1 MDAVEDLCR
10 HVAETTLAD
19 MPAAARQ
26 ATKTFLLDNLG
37 VAAVGSAAPF
47 VEELVRT
54 QAMWGAGDDAR
65 LWVHGN
71 RVPAP
76 TAALINAYQVHNSE
90 YDCVHEGAVV
100 HPLAVLLSATLAVA
114 EREGGVGGADL
125 MLALAVGVDV
135 AAGMGVAAKSPL
147 RFFRPATAGA
157 FGACAAIGKLRGFDA
172 ETTRQAMSAVY
183 GQLCG
188 TMQAHTEG
196 SLMLAL
202 QVAFNARNAVVATDL
217 AAAGLDGPRNLLEG
231 PFGYFKLIE
240 AEYDWAPVAAALG
253 QTWRITEVAHKPF
266 PSGRATHG
274 ILEILLRMR
283 EQHDL
288 AAADVASVRALVPP
302 LVQHLIGRPAKAGMT
317 ANYARLSGS
326 YVGARALLSGTV
338 DVPDFRDD
346 AMSDAE
352 NLALADRID
361 VIAVDNPDPNALVP
375 ITVEL
380 KTSDGRA
387 FTETVDTV
395 YGSPA
400 KPMTRDA
407 HLTKFRRNLANAVR
421 PVSPENGE
429 RLIELVDNL
438 ENVEDATVLVELL
451 QA

>member
-54 QAMWGAGDDAR
+54 QAMWGGGDDAR

-125 MLALAVGVDV
+125 MLALAVGVNV

-240 AEYDWAPVAAALG
+240 ADYDWAPVAAALG

-352 NLALADRID
+352 NLALADRIE

-400 KPMTRDA
+400 KPMTREA

-421 PVSPENGE
+421 PVSPESGE
-429 RLIELVDNL
+429 RLIELVDDL

-451 QA
+451 TP

>member
-1 MDAVEDLCR
+1 MDAVEELCR
-10 HVAETTLAD
+10 YVAETTLAEV
-19 MPAAARQ
+19 PAPARL
-26 ATKTFLLDNLG
+26 ATKTFLLDSLG
-37 VAAVGSAAPF
+37 VAAVGSSAPF
-47 VEELVRT
+47 VAELVRT
-54 QAMWGAGDDAR
+54 QAAWGSGDDAR
-65 LWVHGN
+65 LWVHGD

-114 EREGGVGGADL
+114 ERQGGVSGADL

-135 AAGMGVAAKSPL
+135 AAGIGVAAKSPL

-172 ETTRQAMSAVY
+172 TTVRQAMSAVY
-183 GQLCG
+183 GQLSG

-240 AEYDWAPVAAALG
+240 TDYDWAPVAAALRD
-253 QTWRITEVAHKPF
+253 TWRITEVAHKPF

-302 LVQHLIGRPAKAGMT
+302 LVQHLIGRPAQPNMT

-326 YVGARALLSGTV
+326 YVGARALLNGTV
-338 DVPDFRDD
+338 DVPDFRAEAMAD
-346 AMSDAE
+346 AGSLD
-352 NLALADRID
+352 LAGRIE

-380 KTSDGRA
+380 KTRDGR
-387 FTETVDTV
+387 TLSETVDV
-395 YGSPA
+395 IYGNPA
-400 KPMTRDA
+400 KPMSREA
-407 HLTKFRRNLANAVR
+407 HLAKFRRNLANAAR
-421 PVSPENGE
+421 PVPPENGE
-429 RLIELVDNL
+429 RLIELVDDL
-438 ENVEDATVLVELL
+438 ESIEDATVLVELL